1 MGIRKLHDLVTPDQ
15 RDDLRKFVEDVF
27 HDGFGQKEFVFR
39 AKTGKEI
46 NMEMVA
52 TTVGGL
58 DGLEA
63 LACCFSRDMTDRKR
77 LEEDLIQSD
86 RLAIMGQMAAGI
98 AHEINNPLGIIL
110 ANAEDAI
117 GNHLDAQS
125 TRESLESIERNAVR
139 AGKTIEDLLSFTRPH
154 PPERVS
160 IDLPQLIDE
169 SLSFLKQKLKQK
181 KIKVEKSFPDD
192 PVVILGD
199 ENLLQQLLINLL
211 LNSTQAMQHG
221 GKLMIRVAVHQNGKD
236 GRITLEV
243 EDTGAGIP
251 DNDLPKIFDPFFTS
265 RKEKGFGLGL
275 FTSRII
281 VEKHQG
287 TLSAKSELGRGT
299 VMTVEM
305 PAETGTIPGITP
317 GERNL
322 SST

>member
-1 MGIRKLHDLVTPDQ
+1 
-15 RDDLRKFVEDVF
+15 
-27 HDGFGQKEFVFR
+27 
-39 AKTGKEI
+39 
-46 NMEMVA
+46 
-52 TTVGGL
+52 
-58 DGLEA
+58 
-63 LACCFSRDMTDRKR
+63 MTDRKR

-287 TLSAKSELGRGT
+287 TLSAMSELGRGT